1 MNLGPNIW
9 GPHGW
14 KFLHMVAIGY
24 PNDPTE
30 EQKKSYK
37 SFFES
42 IKYILPCSIC
52 ANNYKRHLQESPIT
66 DEILKNRQNLSH
78 WTIDIHNIVNKENN
92 KKIWDYD
99 DALLHIF
106 NNYELDHTHDK
117 KPHITDIKQ
126 ININDTKEKN
136 PFTPLGSLILIFFV
150 LVIIAIVYKK
160 N

>member
-24 PNDPTE
+24 PNEPSED
-30 EQKKSYK
+30 QKKRYK

-42 IKYILPCSIC
+42 IQYILPCPIC
-52 ANNYKRHLQESPIT
+52 SNNYKKHLKELPLT
-66 DEILKNRQNLSH
+66 DEVLKNRQNLSH
-78 WTIDIHNIVNKENN
+78 WTIDVHNIVNKEKG
-92 KKIWDYD
+92 KKVWNYD

-106 NNYELDHTHDK
+106 NNYELTPEHEN
-117 KPHITDIKQ
+117 IKNE
-126 ININDTKEKN
+126 NIEKMDNVEKEKN
-136 PFTPLGSLILIFFV
+136 NFYPLWSMILLLVI
-150 LVIIAIVYKK
+150 LVIIAVVYKK